1 MRTQRVALRPLAAD
15 DTRMGLHDIRPLPA
29 VLPGVTA
36 VLARSS
42 RAFARHTHDQF
53 GIGVIEAGAQASASG
68 RGPVWVQ
75 AGDVITVNPGEVH
88 DGVPVDNT
96 GRVWRMMYFDPQVMA
111 RLTGHAGE
119 FAHPVLNAPEM
130 AAAVR
135 RLFRGVTEAGCA
147 LAAEGDLVILRAALQ
162 DRVLRAGVA
171 PVARAVQMLRDDP
184 ARAVTLAELAAMV
197 GLTRFHFLRSFA
209 RETGLT
215 PHAYQVQARLHLAR
229 RLIAGGMPLA
239 DAAAEAGFA
248 DQSHLTRLF
257 GRSYGMTP
265 GMYARNFVQDRGAGA
280 RA

>member
-1 MRTQRVALRPLAAD
+1 MAAS
-15 DTRMGLHDIRPLPA
+15 L
-29 VLPGVTA
+29 
-36 VLARSS
+36 
-42 RAFARHTHDQF
+42 
-53 GIGVIEAGAQASASG
+53 
-68 RGPVWVQ
+68 
-75 AGDVITVNPGEVH
+75 
-88 DGVPVDNT
+88 
-96 GRVWRMMYFDPQVMA
+96 
-111 RLTGHAGE
+111 
-119 FAHPVLNAPEM
+119 PEM

-229 RLIAGGMPLA
+229 RMIARGMPLA

-248 DQSHLTRLF
+248 DQSHLTRVF

-265 GMYARNFVQDRGAGA
+265 GAYARNFVQDRAAVG

>member
-29 VLPGVTA
+29 VFPGVTA

-53 GIGVIEAGAQASASG
+53 GIGVIEGRAQASASG

-88 DGVPVDNT
+88 DGIPVDDT

-119 FAHPVLNAPEM
+119 FAHPVLHAPEM

-215 PHAYQVQARLHLAR
+215 PHAFQVQARLHLAR
-229 RLIAGGMPLA
+229 RMIAGGMPLA
-239 DAAAEAGFA
+239 DVAAEAGFA

-265 GMYARNFVQDRGAGA
+265 GLYARNFVQDRAAVG